1 MANKRPVASLN
12 TMEYDLL
19 IDVLKEARSKTSQ
32 TKVSRA
38 MGYHDNF
45 LAKIEIKE
53 RRIDVAEFYFF
64 AEALGLDPVELFK
77 AYSERIKENRKKPKA

>member
-12 TMEYDLL
+12 TMEYDVL
-19 IDVLKEARSKTSQ
+19 IDVLKEARKKTSQ

-64 AEALGLDPVELFK
+64 AKALGLDPVELFK
-77 AYSERIKENRKKPKA
+77 TYIERVNAETK